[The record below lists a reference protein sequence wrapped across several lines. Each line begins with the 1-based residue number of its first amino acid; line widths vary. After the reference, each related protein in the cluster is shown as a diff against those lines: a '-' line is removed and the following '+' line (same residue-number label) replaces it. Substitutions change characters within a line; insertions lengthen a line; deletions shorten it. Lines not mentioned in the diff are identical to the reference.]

1 MYANISGF
9 TSLCESMAEKG
20 PEANE
25 LIALMIDKYLEKIVS
40 AIEWNGG
47 DIFKIVGDSLI
58 ILWPPPEKSGI
69 TLQ

>member
-9 TSLCESMAEKG
+9 TELTEGMVEKG

-25 LIALMIDKYLEKIVS
+25 LIALMVDKYLEKLVT
-40 AIEWNGG
+40 AVEWSGG
-47 DIFKIVGDSLI
+47 DIFKIGGDSLI

-69 TLQ
+69 SL